1 MSLRNGVLP
10 GKRYFFYSMQDFS
23 PFVWGKPGKT
33 YHAHIVVADAVYTW
47 ANRYSLRLEGQH
59 LWTKQDEGNWMAL
72 SAELGIAPAWS
83 FFAADMYNYGQ
94 TNIHYYNGG
103 LSYSKSR
110 TRVALQYGRNRAG
123 VQCAGG
129 VCREMPAYTGFNLT
143 LTSSF

>member
-1 MSLRNGVLP
+1 
-10 GKRYFFYSMQDFS
+10 MQDFS

-83 FFAADMYNYGQ
+83 FLRRICIITDR
-94 TNIHYYNGG
+94 
-103 LSYSKSR
+103 R
-110 TRVALQYGRNRAG
+110 TSIITMV
-123 VQCAGG
+123 V
-129 VCREMPAYTGFNLT
+129 
-143 LTSSF
+143 